1 MLEVVQAPVSRDM
14 LQQWVEDRHG
24 VLMDVR
30 HDDIELRL
38 YNEAIF
44 PEISVLFMG
53 DTSKYLDAVEIC
65 GMYDTIT
72 REFRFVSGQLAA
84 IVDGIPEAERWTGP
98 DESEDIYAE
107 ICRYAKEAVE
117 QRGYKFED
125 SSSAIY
131 AGLRQTVQSG
141 LSDMIDYA
149 AVLSA
154 RGEQDA
160 VLDMRDLAL
169 EMLHFWRD
177 PVYDTYEKGYDRLEQ
192 QYTEKLDQ
200 AVQQAGDSRQCPPFD
215 EQKAANILG
224 CLAIHAEEVTQNNDN
239 FSIWEC
245 CRLAKRLRE
254 EFPQQAGI
262 FQGDF
267 VVDESERFAQFGSKN
282 WEQLQE
288 GWLLGKP
295 VLVFSHPVPEEQVP
309 EGWHSYHL
317 AGRNLYRADKL
328 LKDMPESGYVGT
340 VLSPYSLIRASYQSR
355 QIQNRFG
362 CCGGYVSVAE
372 FCECQRQCDFVI
384 FRRTGNVR
392 KWRVKVY
399 SL

>member
-65 GMYDTIT
+65 GMYDTRT

-177 PVYDTYEKGYDRLEQ
+177 PVYDTYEKG
-192 QYTEKLDQ
+192 
-200 AVQQAGDSRQCPPFD
+200 
-215 EQKAANILG
+215 
-224 CLAIHAEEVTQNNDN
+224 
-239 FSIWEC
+239 
-245 CRLAKRLRE
+245 
-254 EFPQQAGI
+254 
-262 FQGDF
+262 
-267 VVDESERFAQFGSKN
+267 
-282 WEQLQE
+282 
-288 GWLLGKP
+288 
-295 VLVFSHPVPEEQVP
+295 
-309 EGWHSYHL
+309 
-317 AGRNLYRADKL
+317 
-328 LKDMPESGYVGT
+328 
-340 VLSPYSLIRASYQSR
+340 
-355 QIQNRFG
+355 
-362 CCGGYVSVAE
+362 
-372 FCECQRQCDFVI
+372 
-384 FRRTGNVR
+384 
-392 KWRVKVY
+392 
-399 SL
+399 